1 MIDKFLDVVENEVNE
16 FKPNG
21 FSNMDII
28 IFFIN
33 FLTVVFLVIPIKFI
47 NVNSKIIK
55 YYNLIWES
63 KWIVLWVTIVII
75 FECTNYFFI
84 KFENDYIFPGIYM
97 ISKLINKFFCF
108 YMSIYFLIG
117 VFIIKSGYIE
127 DMNILFS
134 NILMTIVILF
144 SFMIVCSNFIDIIK
158 QLFKKNDVFWKYR
171 NKKDYMDYIITKY
184 KEKDNESIEKQLLL
198 CQLYEKTS
206 LLYDKNILL
215 DTSGFEEYKRN
226 KIKNNRI

>member
-1 MIDKFLDVVENEVNE
+1 
-16 FKPNG
+16 
-21 FSNMDII
+21 
-28 IFFIN
+28 
-33 FLTVVFLVIPIKFI
+33 
-47 NVNSKIIK
+47 
-55 YYNLIWES
+55 
-63 KWIVLWVTIVII
+63 
-75 FECTNYFFI
+75 
-84 KFENDYIFPGIYM
+84 
-97 ISKLINKFFCF
+97 
-108 YMSIYFLIG
+108 MSIYFLIG